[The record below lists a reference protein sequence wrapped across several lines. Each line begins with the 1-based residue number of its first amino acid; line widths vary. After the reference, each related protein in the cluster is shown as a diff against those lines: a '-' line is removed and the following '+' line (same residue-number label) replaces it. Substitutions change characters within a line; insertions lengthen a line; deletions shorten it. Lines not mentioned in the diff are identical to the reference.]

1 MVVTASLVVL
11 GLAGSG
17 SGRGRAFVRLSLR
30 IPLLQLLLDHLG
42 HLFAFGLVAAV
53 ALVDRIQDL
62 CHGLL
67 ATLTLVDVGAGRR
80 GAGGR
85 DGGEGGGGRRGD
97 LVTSDN

>member
-62 CHGLL
+62 CHGLF
-67 ATLTLVDVGAGRR
+67 ATLQLVDVDAGEKGEGR
-80 GAGGR
+80 GGR
-85 DGGEGGGGRRGD
+85 GD
-97 LVTSDN
+97 VVSW